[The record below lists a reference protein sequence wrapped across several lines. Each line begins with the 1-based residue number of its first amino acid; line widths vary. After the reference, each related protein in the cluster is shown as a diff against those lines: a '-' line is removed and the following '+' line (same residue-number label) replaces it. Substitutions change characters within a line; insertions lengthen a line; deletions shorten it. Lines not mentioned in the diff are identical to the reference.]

1 MTEVKSEAGFTVI
14 FFIVNLLFFFPRFGN
29 LQDLS
34 LILRYLNFG
43 TMDLG
48 MDLYKNSAVTFGR
61 LFQSE
66 NTFLSFIS
74 GKSVVLFL

>member
-14 FFIVNLLFFFPRFGN
+14 FFIVHLFFSPRFGS

>member
-1 MTEVKSEAGFTVI
+1 MTEVKSEAGFTEI
-14 FFIVNLLFFFPRFGN
+14 SLYSTWFFFSFGS

-34 LILRYLNFG
+34 LTLRYLNFG

-48 MDLYKNSAVTFGR
+48 MDLYKNSTVTFGG

-74 GKSVVLFL
+74 GKSVLLFL